1 MTALPCLICRVN
13 TDIVHLSEREDV
25 EVSGGGKSCCVV
37 QTRWSSMEE
46 VLCVRDRAPGSFL

>member
-1 MTALPCLICRVN
+1 MIYSRVKC
-13 TDIVHLSEREDV
+13 TSFLEGEREREREDV
-25 EVSGGGKSCCVV
+25 EVGGGGKSGCVV